1 MWVRI
6 FSTKYD
12 DDEWPLRL
20 KVYWRVINFGYYIVL
35 ITTVAMGIV
44 NIFDV
49 KYLRFLMYNII

>member
-20 KVYWRVINFGYYIVL
+20 KVYWRVINFGYYIVF